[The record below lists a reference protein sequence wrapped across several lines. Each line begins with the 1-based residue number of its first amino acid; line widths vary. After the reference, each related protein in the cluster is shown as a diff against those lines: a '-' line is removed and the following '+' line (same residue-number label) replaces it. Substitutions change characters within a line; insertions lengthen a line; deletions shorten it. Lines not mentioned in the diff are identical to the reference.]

1 MSKPFALIVEDDP
14 QLSQIFTL
22 TLKADFAT
30 ETITDGQAA
39 LSRLAEIVPELV
51 VLDLNLPGVSGKDIL
66 RQIRT
71 DARLSK
77 TKVILATADERQAE
91 FLDAEADI
99 VLLKPVS
106 PLQLREIAARLHPK
120 P

>member
-1 MSKPFALIVEDDP
+1 MSKPLALIVEDDP
-14 QLSQIFTL
+14 KLSQIFIL
-22 TLKADFAT
+22 TLKSDFET
-30 ETITDGQAA
+30 EAIPDGKIA
-39 LSRLAEIVPELV
+39 LSRLAEIVPAVV
-51 VLDLNLPGVSGKDIL
+51 VLDLNLPGASGKDIL
-66 RQIRT
+66 KQIRA
-71 DARLSK
+71 DVRLSK

-120 P
+120 S